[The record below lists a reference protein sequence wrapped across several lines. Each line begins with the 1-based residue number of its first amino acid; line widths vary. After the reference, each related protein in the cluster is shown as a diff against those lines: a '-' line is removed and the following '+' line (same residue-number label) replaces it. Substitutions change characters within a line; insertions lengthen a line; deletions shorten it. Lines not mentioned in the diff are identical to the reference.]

1 MTVIWI
7 FSCLIWSRISC
18 FQRQCSFKS
27 KSTWWFSHFS
37 CRYDVGF
44 LLPYPKAFES
54 FLSHLVYYTKS
65 IFLWDT
71 FSFLLFCDL
80 PFKYQTRVIE
90 TASRIFK
97 YIISGCHRLNALLY
111 HVEYGSQSPRS
122 IKNSQLYLHCPSG
135 HLDNFCDFSIRNYY
149 DSFWYWRFSHY

>member
-1 MTVIWI
+1 M
-7 FSCLIWSRISC
+7 
-18 FQRQCSFKS
+18 
-27 KSTWWFSHFS
+27 
-37 CRYDVGF
+37 GF
-44 LLPYPKAFES
+44 LLSYPKAFES

-122 IKNSQLYLHCPSG
+122 IKTANYIYIVPLVTLITSAIFLSETITIASG
-135 HLDNFCDFSIRNYY
+135 IGALAIISGVYIAER
-149 DSFWYWRFSHY
+149 